1 MQTNQANEPS
11 PEQSRLQEDREGRA
25 AWKKWGPYL
34 SERQW
39 GTVREDYSSSGDAW
53 NYFSHDNA
61 QYRAYRWGEDGLAG
75 ISDDRQ
81 LLCFALAL
89 WNGRDPILKER
100 LFGLSN
106 SEGNHGEDVKEYY
119 FYLDSTPTHSYMKYL
134 YKYPQAEYPYVP
146 IIEANRQRDKHAPE
160 YELLDTGIFDEDR
173 YFDVFVQYAKR
184 EPEDI
189 LIQITVCNRG
199 PEPAEIHVLPTA
211 WFRNTWSWGRKDE
224 KPELKVLAAGTDV
237 RAIAARHRLLGERF
251 LYCEGV
257 VDLLF
262 TENETNTE
270 RAFNQPN
277 QQPYCKDGIIQAVVR
292 GNKNAINPELRGTK
306 ASAHY
311 QLAVP
316 AKGSQT
322 VRLRLTDQPPD
333 RLQDPFGDAFDAA
346 LKARHSESDAFYEVI
361 TPATLTKDQAHVM
374 RQALAGMLW
383 SKQYFY
389 YDLAEWL
396 REHGDKPEEGVRARV
411 RNKDWF
417 HMYNADIISMPDKWE
432 YPWYAVWDL
441 AFHTVPL
448 SLVDV
453 DFAKEQL
460 RLFLGHH
467 YLHPS
472 GQMPAYEWN
481 FGDVNRPVHPW
492 AVWTVYSYEKQLRG
506 RGDVG
511 FLKFCFEK
519 LSLNF
524 TWWVNR
530 KDEDGNNV
538 FAGGF
543 LGLDNIG
550 VFDRSSA
557 LPTGGNLDQSDGTAW
572 MAFFASMMLQ
582 IAIELAMED
591 DPHYEAMALKFFE
604 HFLWIASAMDNRS
617 VTGIKLWDHED
628 GIHYDV
634 LRFPDGNGVRLK
646 VRSLVGLMPL
656 AATAVLPADLRER
669 LPRFFEQAQWFL
681 ERHPHTAAVLTVPL
695 NVGAGGSR
703 ILSLVNPDKLRRIL
717 GYMLNENE
725 FLSPYGIRSLSRY
738 HAEHPYVFNAGGQEY
753 RVGYV
758 PGDSDSGMFGGNS
771 NWRGPIW
778 MPMQLMLIRA
788 LVNQYAH
795 LGNDFKVECPVGSGR
810 QLNLLEVSQE
820 LARRLSRLFI
830 RNKQG
835 HRPAHGDHSRW
846 NDEHWRD
853 HVLFYEYFHGDT
865 GAGIGASHQT
875 GWTGLIAFLIQGFT
889 EVDAEQVMEKGMIAV
904 TEASAEA
911 AKEANTTEAVQ
922 VAEEVHKDVA
932 EKVVAQVM
940 EAVQQQVTE
949 AVLDQGRQAAQI
961 QEKVEQ
967 IVMEKIAE
975 AVRKK
980 ADEVTQAETC
990 VDEGKEVL

>member
-1 MQTNQANEPS
+1 MQTDKSGESGA
-11 PEQSRLQEDREGRA
+11 EQTRLQEDREGRA
-25 AWKKWGPYL
+25 PWKKWGPYL

-39 GTVREDYSSSGDAW
+39 GTVREDYSPNGDAW
-53 NYFSHDNA
+53 NYFTHDHA

-81 LLCFALAL
+81 LLCFSLAL
-89 WNGRDPILKER
+89 WNGCDPILKER

-146 IIEANRQRDKHAPE
+146 IIETNRARGKQDPE

-173 YFDVFVQYAKR
+173 YFDVFVEYAKV
-184 EPEDI
+184 EAEDI
-189 LIQITVCNRG
+189 LVQVTVFNRG
-199 PEPAEIHVLPTA
+199 PEPASIHLLPTL
-211 WFRNTWSWGRKDE
+211 WFRNTWSWGRKE
-224 KPELKVLAAGTDV
+224 ERPELKALPARTGV
-237 RAIAARHRLLGERF
+237 RAVAVQHRLLGERF
-251 LYCEGV
+251 LYCEGTPA
-257 VDLLF
+257 LLF
-262 TENETNTE
+262 TENDTNTE

-277 QQPYCKDGIIQAVVR
+277 QERYCKDGIIQAVVH
-292 GNKNAINPELRGTK
+292 GNKDAVNPESHGTK

-311 QLAVP
+311 RVDVP
-316 AKGSQT
+316 AKGTRSI
-322 VRLRLTDQPPD
+322 RLRLTDRPPK
-333 RLQDPFGDAFDAA
+333 RLRVPFGAAFEAA
-346 LKARHSESDAFYEVI
+346 FKARRSEADAFYGGI
-361 TPATLTKDQAHVM
+361 TPATLSKDEALVM

-383 SKQYFY
+383 SKQYFH

-396 REHGDKPEEGVRARV
+396 REHGDKREEGIRATV
-411 RNKDWF
+411 RNSDWF
-417 HMYNADIISMPDKWE
+417 HMYNADVISMPDKWE

-467 YLHPS
+467 FLHPN

-481 FGDVNRPVHPW
+481 FGDVNPPVHAW
-492 AVWTVYSYEKQLRG
+492 AVWTVYSYDKQLRG
-506 RGDVG
+506 RGDLA

-530 KDEDGNNV
+530 KDTDGNNV

-557 LPTGGNLDQSDGTAW
+557 LPTGGCLEQSDGTAW
-572 MAFFASMMLQ
+572 MAFFASLMLQ
-582 IAIELAMED
+582 ISIELAMED
-591 DPHYEAMALKFFE
+591 DAHYEAMALKYFE
-604 HFLWIASAMDNRS
+604 HFLWIASAMDNLS

-628 GIHYDV
+628 GIYYDV

-646 VRSLVGLMPL
+646 VRSLVGLVPL

-669 LPRFFEQAQWFL
+669 LPRFFERAQWFL

-695 NVGAGGSR
+695 EVGAGGSR

-717 GYMLNENE
+717 AYMLSETE
-725 FLSPYGIRSLSRY
+725 FLSPYGIRSLSRH
-738 HAEHPYVFNAGGQEY
+738 HAEHPYVFNAGGQEF

-758 PGDSDSGMFGGNS
+758 PADSDSGMFGGNS

-795 LGNDFKVECPVGSGR
+795 LGNTFTVECPVGSGR
-810 QLNLLEVSQE
+810 QMNLLEVSQE
-820 LARRLSRLFI
+820 IARRLSRLFV
-830 RNKQG
+830 RDG
-835 HRPAHGDHSRW
+835 EGRRPAHGSHDRW

-853 HVLFYEYFHGDT
+853 HVLFYEYFHSET
-865 GAGIGASHQT
+865 GAGVGASHQT
-875 GWTGLIAFLIQGFT
+875 GWTGVIAFLIQGFT
-889 EVDAEQVMEKGMIAV
+889 AVEADKVLEKGMIAV
-904 TEASAEA
+904 TEVSAEVA
-911 AKEANTTEAVQ
+911 RETDVPEAVEAAEQ
-922 VAEEVHKDVA
+922 VHEEVAEQ
-932 EKVVAQVM
+932 VVAQVM
-940 EAVQQQVTE
+940 ETVQQQVAE
-949 AVLDQGRQAAQI
+949 AVQAGLADTL
-961 QEKVEQ
+961 QETVEQ
-967 IVMEKIAE
+967 LVMEKVAE
-975 AVRKK
+975 AVQQK
-980 ADEVTQAETC
+980 AEAVQAETELRTGEKK
-990 VDEGKEVL
+990 DVL